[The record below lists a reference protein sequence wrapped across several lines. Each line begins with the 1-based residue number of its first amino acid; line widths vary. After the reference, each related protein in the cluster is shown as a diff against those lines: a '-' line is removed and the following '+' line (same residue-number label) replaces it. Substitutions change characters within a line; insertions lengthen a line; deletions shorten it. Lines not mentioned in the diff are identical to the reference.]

1 MRCVTRLLLF
11 ACVLISYKANAQ
23 GPKRLP
29 GRVIVSERAFAS
41 CYDSANQKLVGSMLV
56 RRPVLVSPDGKYQ
69 AYAENEAV
77 AHLGGG
83 AECVNT
89 AKLFVK
95 GPGDKEFR
103 LAYLQEPHL
112 YTLISQIDLIDWSP
126 DSRYLLAELFIGQWA
141 SDFGGSS
148 PLLYNAWDGVFS
160 PENFVSTAFS
170 IYVGR
175 DCSYRSKTIGFASD
189 GGVVLKIQPYF
200 EEEGIIDPA
209 SCVKEE
215 GLWLLNKGLTPLADT
230 YKVRRYGRLLAGRSN
245 R

>member
-1 MRCVTRLLLF
+1 M
-11 ACVLISYKANAQ
+11 S
-23 GPKRLP
+23 PK
-29 GRVIVSERAFAS
+29 GRSPLV
-41 CYDSANQKLVGSMLV
+41 YDSTNQKLVGSILV

-77 AHLGGG
+77 ARQG
-83 AECVNT
+83 AGDECVNT

-95 GPGDKEFR
+95 GPSDEQFR

-112 YTLISQIDLIDWSP
+112 YELISQIDLIDWSP
-126 DSRYLLAELFIGQWA
+126 DSHYLLAELFIGQWA
-141 SDFGGSS
+141 SDFGGFS

-170 IYVGR
+170 IHVGHDCTYV
-175 DCSYRSKTIGFASD
+175 SKTIGFAPD
-189 GGVVLKIQPYF
+189 GGVVLKVHPNF
-200 EEEGIIDPA
+200 DEEGIMDTA

-230 YKVRRYGRLLAGRSN
+230 YKVRRYGRLLAARSN